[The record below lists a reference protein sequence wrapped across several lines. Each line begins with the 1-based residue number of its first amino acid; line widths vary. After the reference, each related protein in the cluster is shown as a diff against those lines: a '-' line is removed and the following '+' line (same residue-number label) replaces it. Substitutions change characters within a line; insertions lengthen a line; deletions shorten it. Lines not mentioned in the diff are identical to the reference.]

1 MRIILIIAI
10 MANVPR
16 SAVISPRPPF
26 ATVND
31 APPHTTPAP
40 GLLAKNPYN
49 TVIIKEFTLTYILD
63 EIISQLCKANDYHCH
78 SLIKGDGYSGRFFYN
93 KHNI

>member
-10 MANVPR
+10 LANGPC
-16 SAVISPRPPF
+16 SAVISPHPLF
-26 ATVND
+26 AAVN
-31 APPHTTPAP
+31 HLSLRTTPAP